1 MMPLKCLTKLTMA
14 GIILT
19 GFTGTAALGSISN
32 TTHAATPEV
41 QGVHSQNEAAA
52 VKSLY
57 DRYSKSQIGD
67 KKGNLKI
74 WAYSN
79 APLKSNEVRLNINGT
94 YLFNGTTYTPK
105 RNVTLNKG
113 KITLKELDHI
123 VRYAHVSYGLY
134 LGDKLPKGD
143 IVIHTKSGDRYTLE
157 THKALQSGREN
168 VEINTED
175 LKNITFDIK
184 VL

>member
-1 MMPLKCLTKLTMA
+1 MPLKLLTKFTMA

-32 TTHAATPEV
+32 ISHADTSDVQEV
-41 QGVHSQNEAAA
+41 QTQNEAVA
-52 VKSLY
+52 VKKLY

-79 APLKSNEVRLNINGT
+79 APLKSNEVRLNFKGT
-94 YLFNGTTYTPK
+94 YIYNGTTYTPK
-105 RNVTLNKG
+105 RNVTLDKG
-113 KITLKELDHI
+113 VITLKELDHI

-143 IVIHTKSGDRYTLE
+143 IVINTKSGDRYTLE
-157 THKALQSGREN
+157 THKALQSHREN
-168 VEINTED
+168 VEINTDE
-175 LKNITFDIK
+175 LKDITFKITAS
-184 VL
+184 